1 MDAFERFWAAWPSS
15 PRKGAKSQC
24 RAKWEKM
31 KLDIQINEILA
42 HVNFMKK
49 SEQWIK
55 PGGSFIPAP
64 LVYINQM
71 RWDGAEIPEEVE
83 KVDAVQEMAQRLQ
96 GGTAMP
102 AELRERLKALKQQ
115 TRGQA

>member
-1 MDAFERFWAAWPSS
+1 
-15 PRKGAKSQC
+15 
-24 RAKWEKM
+24 M

-71 RWDGAEIPEEVE
+71 RWDGAEIPAEVE

-115 TRGQA
+115 TKGQT